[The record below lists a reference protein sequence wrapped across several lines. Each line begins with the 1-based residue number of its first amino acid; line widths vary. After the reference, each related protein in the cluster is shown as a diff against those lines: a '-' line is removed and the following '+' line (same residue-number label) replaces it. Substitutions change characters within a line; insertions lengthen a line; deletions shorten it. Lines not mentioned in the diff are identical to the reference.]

1 MDDGSEDG
9 SSHHGSPGNASEGSC
24 SHEGSSEQTKDTVP
38 KQKRKRT
45 VHVGETSPPLG
56 KNKRVK
62 RNATKTTNKKNK
74 NLNAAMKYTNDIVL
88 QHWGDT
94 TEYGKYFRS
103 LNEEQQSAEVA
114 LLNKGSAKS
123 MKNIIKTKLLD
134 DNYQTLLQEK
144 LRQYLSDGRVSQS
157 SMFRCAPKLCNSV
170 MANLKFLS
178 VGEWVEV
185 DGDRSPG
192 FNSEGGI
199 GVITN
204 VHDDFADIK

>member
-9 SSHHGSPGNASEGSC
+9 SSHHGSPGSASEGSC
-24 SHEGSSEQTKDTVP
+24 SHESTSEQTKDTVP

-45 VHVGETSPPLG
+45 VHVGETSPSLA
-56 KNKRVK
+56 KHKRVK
-62 RNATKTTNKKNK
+62 SNATKTTNTKTKYSK
-74 NLNAAMKYTNDIVL
+74 AAMKYTNDIVL

-94 TEYGKYFRS
+94 TEYGKSFRS

-134 DNYQTLLQEK
+134 VHYQTLFQEK
-144 LRQYLSDGRVSQS
+144 LRQYLSDGRVSQD

-170 MANLKFLS
+170 MANLTFLS
-178 VGEWVEV
+178 V
-185 DGDRSPG
+185 RR
-192 FNSEGGI
+192 
-199 GVITN
+199 
-204 VHDDFADIK
+204 